1 MKSLNQIRAALMEA
15 AQDTEAHFVQ
25 PTEAQ
30 HSIGP
35 MRRQD
40 KEEVKEEGGDEEIGP
55 GTQLR
60 TSDGVYCEID
70 EIDRNDSNYAWCT
83 DEDGGDIRVN
93 LNTAIVIRIGRPRY
107 DREDQDTSMHEAS
120 DSEQPM
126 LYTSSIKVPAN
137 FADEKFAKLKA
148 LYPKVK
154 FIRYAPKNRRVYG
167 DRVLKNLVFQDPS
180 EYDSFVRDA
189 KEIFGDTTEVYDLRP
204 EMRFYS
210 KQPTAKTES
219 ALTNRTTRNRS
230 HTDPLAGIEDY
241 IKDYRESDD
250 PRFEG
255 KSKAERIK
263 MAVSD
268 FYKAN
273 PEKNEGAIA
282 ESMDG
287 GHQAEEISMTRLELD
302 EIADMADDLFHVLPN
317 FDEVPAWVQHK
328 IAAMH
333 AGLHSIY
340 DYYRLK
346 GIERDQCSKGGL
358 EVITIATP
366 QNPVVQPAPVSPAP
380 MD

>member
-15 AQDTEAHFVQ
+15 AQDTEAHFVE

-40 KEEVKEEGGDEEIGP
+40 KEVEEAAADREIGP

-60 TSDGVYCEID
+60 TNKGVWCVVD
-70 EIDRNDSNYAWCT
+70 EIDTADSKYAWCT
-83 DEDGGDIRVN
+83 DEDGGEIHVN
-93 LNTAIVIRIGRPRY
+93 LNTADVIRSRPPL
-107 DREDQDTSMHEAS
+107 DRKDQHTSMYQEGMDPQKKRKNLEISMDYLHKK
-120 DSEQPM
+120 
-126 LYTSSIKVPAN
+126 IR
-137 FADEKFAKLKA
+137 DEKDFYKKDEYKDELRKFRNMYDKLDEA
-148 LYPKVK
+148 HTV
-154 FIRYAPKNRRVYG
+154 N
-167 DRVLKNLVFQDPS
+167 
-180 EYDSFVRDA
+180 
-189 KEIFGDTTEVYDLRP
+189 
-204 EMRFYS
+204 
-210 KQPTAKTES
+210 KTV
-219 ALTNRTTRNRS
+219 
-230 HTDPLAGIEDY
+230 DDY
-241 IKDYRESDD
+241 IKEYRESKD

-255 KSKAERIK
+255 KSKAECIK
-263 MAVSD
+263 MAVTD
-268 FYKAN
+268 FNKAN
-273 PEKNEGAIA
+273 PEKNEGAIT

-287 GHQAEEISMTRLELD
+287 GHQVEEVSMTRLELD

-358 EVITIATP
+358 EVIAVATP
-366 QNPVVQPAPVSPAP
+366 ENPVVQPAPVKPAP

>member
-15 AQDTEAHFVQ
+15 TQDTEAHFVQ

-83 DEDGGDIRVN
+83 DEDGGDIHVN
-93 LNTAIVIRIGRPRY
+93 LNTAIVIRTGRPRY
-107 DREDQDTSMHEAS
+107 DREDQDTSMHEAPIDPQKKKKNLEIS
-120 DSEQPM
+120 MDY
-126 LYTSSIKVPAN
+126 LHKKIR
-137 FADEKFAKLKA
+137 DEKDFYKK
-148 LYPKVK
+148 
-154 FIRYAPKNRRVYG
+154 
-167 DRVLKNLVFQDPS
+167 D
-180 EYDSFVRDA
+180 EYKD
-189 KEIFGDTTEVYDLRP
+189 DLRKLRDMYD
-204 EMRFYS
+204 ELD
-210 KQPTAKTES
+210 ES
-219 ALTNRTTRNRS
+219 HMTNRTTRNRS

-241 IKDYRESDD
+241 IKDYRESED

-263 MAVSD
+263 MAVLD

-302 EIADMADDLFHVLPN
+302 EIADMADDLFNVLPN
-317 FDEVPAWVQHK
+317 FDEIPAWVQHK

-346 GIERDQCSKGGL
+346 GIEHDQSCKGGL

>member
-1 MKSLNQIRAALMEA
+1 MKSLKQIRATLIEA
-15 AQDTEAHFVQ
+15 VAQDTEAHFVA

-30 HSIGP
+30 SSISADRGSNEQAHEYKCSNCDSTDVA
-35 MRRQD
+35 MIGGEMLCNKCGQD
-40 KEEVKEEGGDEEIGP
+40 AEKIDEEGGDREIGP

-60 TSDGVYCEID
+60 TNKGVWCVVD
-70 EIDRNDSNYAWCT
+70 EIDAADSEYAWCT
-83 DEDGGDIRVN
+83 DEDGEEIHVN
-93 LNTAIVIRIGRPRY
+93 LNTADVVRTGPPHH
-107 DREDQDTSMHEAS
+107 DREDQDTSMYQEGMDPQKKRKNLEVSMDYLHKK
-120 DSEQPM
+120 
-126 LYTSSIKVPAN
+126 IR
-137 FADEKFAKLKA
+137 DEKNFYKK
-148 LYPKVK
+148 
-154 FIRYAPKNRRVYG
+154 
-167 DRVLKNLVFQDPS
+167 D
-180 EYDSFVRDA
+180 EYKD
-189 KEIFGDTTEVYDLRP
+189 DLRKLRDMYDKLD
-204 EMRFYS
+204 EAHMADKS
-210 KQPTAKTES
+210 V
-219 ALTNRTTRNRS
+219 
-230 HTDPLAGIEDY
+230 DDY
-241 IKDYRESDD
+241 IKDYRASTD

-268 FYKAN
+268 FNKAN
-273 PEKNEGAIA
+273 AEKTEGAIA
-282 ESMDG
+282 ECMDG
-287 GHQAEEISMTRLELD
+287 GHQVEEVSMTRLELD

>member
-1 MKSLNQIRAALMEA
+1 MKSLNQIRAALMEV

-40 KEEVKEEGGDEEIGP
+40 KEEVKEEGGGEEIGP

-60 TSDGVYCEID
+60 TNRGIWCVVD
-70 EIDRNDSNYAWCT
+70 EIDQHDSNYAWCT
-83 DEDGGDIRVN
+83 DEDGGDIHVN
-93 LNTAIVIRIGRPRY
+93 LNTADVVRTGPPRH
-107 DREDQDTSMHEAS
+107 DRKDQDNSMYQEDMDPQKKRKNLEISMDYLHKKIRDEKDFYKKDEYKDALRRFQRTYDALDEAS

-126 LYTSSIKVPAN
+126 LYTSSIKVP
-137 FADEKFAKLKA
+137 
-148 LYPKVK
+148 PT
-154 FIRYAPKNRRVYG
+154 KN
-167 DRVLKNLVFQDPS
+167 
-180 EYDSFVRDA
+180 
-189 KEIFGDTTEVYDLRP
+189 
-204 EMRFYS
+204 
-210 KQPTAKTES
+210 ES
-219 ALTNRTTRNRS
+219 HMTNRTTRNRS

-241 IKDYRESDD
+241 IKDYRESED

-273 PEKNEGAIA
+273 PEKNEGAIV

-287 GHQAEEISMTRLELD
+287 GHQAEEVSMTRLELD

>member
-40 KEEVKEEGGDEEIGP
+40 KEEFKREEGGDEEIGP

-70 EIDRNDSNYAWCT
+70 ELD
-83 DEDGGDIRVN
+83 
-93 LNTAIVIRIGRPRY
+93 
-107 DREDQDTSMHEAS
+107 AS
-120 DSEQPM
+120 HM
-126 LYTSSIKVPAN
+126 
-137 FADEKFAKLKA
+137 
-148 LYPKVK
+148 
-154 FIRYAPKNRRVYG
+154 
-167 DRVLKNLVFQDPS
+167 
-180 EYDSFVRDA
+180 
-189 KEIFGDTTEVYDLRP
+189 
-204 EMRFYS
+204 
-210 KQPTAKTES
+210 
-219 ALTNRTTRNRS
+219 TNRATRNRS

-241 IKDYRESDD
+241 IKDYRESED

>member
-1 MKSLNQIRAALMEA
+1 MKSLNQIRAALTEA
-15 AQDTEAHFVQ
+15 IAQDKEAHFVQ

-30 HSIGP
+30 HSVGP

-40 KEEVKEEGGDEEIGP
+40 KEEFKKEEGGDREIGP

-60 TSDGVYCEID
+60 TSDGAYCVVD
-70 EIDRNDSNYAWCT
+70 EIDTQSANSEYAWCT
-83 DEDGGDIRVN
+83 DEDGQEIHVD
-93 LNTAIVIRIGRPRY
+93 LNTADVIRSRPPL
-107 DREDQDTSMHEAS
+107 DREDQDTSMYEGMDPQKKRKNLEVSMDYLHKK
-120 DSEQPM
+120 
-126 LYTSSIKVPAN
+126 IR
-137 FADEKFAKLKA
+137 DEKDFYKKDEYKDDLRKLRA
-148 LYPKVK
+148 
-154 FIRYAPKNRRVYG
+154 
-167 DRVLKNLVFQDPS
+167 
-180 EYDSFVRDA
+180 EYDALD
-189 KEIFGDTTEVYDLRP
+189 ETH
-204 EMRFYS
+204 
-210 KQPTAKTES
+210 TANKS
-219 ALTNRTTRNRS
+219 V
-230 HTDPLAGIEDY
+230 EDY
-241 IKDYRESDD
+241 IKEYRASKDA
-250 PRFEG
+250 RFEG

-268 FYKAN
+268 FNKAN

-287 GHQAEEISMTRLELD
+287 GHHVEEVSMTRLELD

-346 GIERDQCSKGGL
+346 GIERDQSCKGGL
-358 EVITIATP
+358 EVIAVATP

>member
-83 DEDGGDIRVN
+83 DEDGGDIHVN
-93 LNTAIVIRIGRPRY
+93 LNTADVIRTRPPL
-107 DREDQDTSMHEAS
+107 DREDQDISMHSEASIDPQKKKKNLEISMDYLHKKIRDEKDFYKKDEYKNNLRKLRDMYDEIDEAS

-137 FADEKFAKLKA
+137 FADVKFAKLKA

-167 DRVLKNLVFQDPS
+167 DRVLKNLVFTA
-180 EYDSFVRDA
+180 YDHF
-189 KEIFGDTTEVYDLRP
+189 
-204 EMRFYS
+204 
-210 KQPTAKTES
+210 
-219 ALTNRTTRNRS
+219 
-230 HTDPLAGIEDY
+230 
-241 IKDYRESDD
+241 
-250 PRFEG
+250 
-255 KSKAERIK
+255 
-263 MAVSD
+263 
-268 FYKAN
+268 
-273 PEKNEGAIA
+273 
-282 ESMDG
+282 
-287 GHQAEEISMTRLELD
+287 
-302 EIADMADDLFHVLPN
+302 
-317 FDEVPAWVQHK
+317 
-328 IAAMH
+328 
-333 AGLHSIY
+333 
-340 DYYRLK
+340 
-346 GIERDQCSKGGL
+346 
-358 EVITIATP
+358 ITL
-366 QNPVVQPAPVSPAP
+366 VSPFAVAFRVYFSFT
-380 MD
+380 